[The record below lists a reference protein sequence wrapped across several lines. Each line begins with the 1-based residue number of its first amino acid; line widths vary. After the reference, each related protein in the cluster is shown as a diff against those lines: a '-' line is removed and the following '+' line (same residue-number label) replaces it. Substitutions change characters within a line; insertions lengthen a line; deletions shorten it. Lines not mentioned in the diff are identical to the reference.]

1 MPVGG
6 TATAAAADGSGGA
19 GGGAGAVANGFTNGG
34 GADVLAHLESVMTV
48 TDSIEVACCRLL
60 LVSCTWRD

>member
-1 MPVGG
+1 MPVGD
-6 TATAAAADGSGGA
+6 TAPAAADGSGGA

-48 TDSIEVACCRLL
+48 TDSIEVACCSLL
-60 LVSCTWRD
+60 LVSCTLRD